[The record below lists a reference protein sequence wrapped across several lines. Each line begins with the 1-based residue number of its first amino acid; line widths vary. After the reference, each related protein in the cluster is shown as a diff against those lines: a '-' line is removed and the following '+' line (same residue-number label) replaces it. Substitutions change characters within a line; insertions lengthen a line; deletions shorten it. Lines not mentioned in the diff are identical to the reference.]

1 MLRFSLATL
10 LCGLLVAQQPAPK
23 SNSTKSSTTR
33 QAQTPGAPKAGD
45 QTSPEDEFPDQDL
58 LRFTVGAEYV
68 VAPVVVFDRD
78 GAYVNGLRPEQFRL
92 FDNGK
97 EQNIQVDVTYD
108 PISLVLCVQANSKVE
123 GLLPQVKKIGNLIQP
138 LITGDQGEVALIA
151 YDGRP
156 PRVLQEFTNDSNKIT
171 EEVKKLFPGSSQNR
185 LIDAVV
191 EGTRML
197 RNRPKN
203 RRRIILA
210 IGETRDVGS
219 ASRAREALIGL
230 QIQNVVFYSVDMSR
244 FMTTLTAPTPVGRP
258 DTLPPAMH
266 PLPAGVPATP
276 TTVAQT
282 YGYNGGRAEFVPLM
296 VELFKDAKAIF
307 KDNPVELFTKGTGGS
322 EFGFHSQR
330 TLEEAMTRVGEE
342 LHSQYMI
349 SYAPNNREEMGF
361 HEIVVQVPGRPDVKK
376 VQTRPGYWLAPK
388 R

>member
-10 LCGLLVAQQPAPK
+10 LCGLLIAQQPAPK
-23 SNSTKSSTTR
+23 SNSQPASAPQKG
-33 QAQTPGAPKAGD
+33 QAQGAPKGADQAG
-45 QTSPEDEFPDQDL
+45 PEDDFPDQDL
-58 LRFTVGAEYV
+58 LRFSVGAEYV
-68 VAPVVVFDRD
+68 VAPVLVFDRD
-78 GAYVNGLRPEQFRL
+78 GQYVNGLRPDQFRL

-108 PISLVLCVQANSKVE
+108 PISLVLCVQANSKIE

-138 LITGDQGEVALIA
+138 LVTGEQGEVALVA
-151 YDGRP
+151 YDGRIRP
-156 PRVLQEFTNDSNKIT
+156 LQEFTNDANKIT
-171 EEVKKLFPGSSQNR
+171 EQVKKLYPGSSQNR

-191 EGTRML
+191 KGTRML
-197 RNRPKN
+197 RTRPKN

-219 ASRAREALIGL
+219 SSRAREALIGL

-244 FMTTLTAPTPVGRP
+244 FMTTLTAPTPVPRP

-266 PLPAGVPATP
+266 PMPSMVPATP

-282 YGYNGGRAEFVPLM
+282 YGYNAGRAEFIPLM

-307 KDNPVELFTKGTGGS
+307 RDNPVELFTKGTGGS

-330 TLEEAMTRVGEE
+330 TLEEAVTRVGEE
-342 LHSQYMI
+342 LHSEYMV
-349 SYAPNNREEMGF
+349 SYAPNNRDEMGF